1 MSERLAHFVSYAL
14 HPLLMP
20 TYALL
25 LLFNMES
32 YVIYSISLKHLGIIA
47 GLNLVNTAI
56 MPALFLLVL
65 YRLNK
70 VSNLHLNSQYERTL
84 PFLIG
89 LFFYF
94 FNYYI
99 FRSSALPQIIVSMTL
114 AGALV
119 VLIAFLLNF
128 RFKISI
134 HAISISCVAG
144 IFMGMSQVLN
154 QQMNFKI
161 MALIILSGLV
171 GSARLRLNAH
181 SPFQVYAGA
190 VVGLVVGFVCVY
202 LKLG

>member
-20 TYALL
+20 SYALL

-65 YRLNK
+65 YRLNR
-70 VSNLHLNSQYERTL
+70 VSNLHLNEQYERTL
-84 PFLIG
+84 PFLVG

-114 AGALV
+114 AGALT
-119 VLIAFLLNF
+119 IFFAFLVNF

-134 HAISISCVAG
+134 HVISISCVTG
-144 IFMGMSQVLN
+144 IFMGMSQVMN
-154 QQMNFKI
+154 QHMNFKI
-161 MALIILSGLV
+161 MALIILCGLV
-171 GSARLRLNAH
+171 GSARLKLKAH
-181 SPFQVYAGA
+181 SPFQVYTGA
-190 VVGLVVGFVCVY
+190 ILGVLIGFVSVY